1 MFRFCN
7 KFFRIWSYSSI
18 LIQGITVP
26 LHDKNQVRHEKYH
39 KYRIEGHENISDTP
53 VTQAIGLTS
62 KTLQPKFKKTQ
73 YY

>member
-7 KFFRIWSYSSI
+7 KLFRIWSYSSI
-18 LIQGITVP
+18 LLQGITVL

-39 KYRIEGHENISDTP
+39 KYRIEGHENISDIL
-53 VTQAIGLTS
+53 VTQAIGLTGKHS
-62 KTLQPKFKKTQ
+62 KPTFKTQ

>member
-1 MFRFCN
+1 MLHTCN
-7 KFFRIWSYSSI
+7 NFFQIWPNSSI
-18 LIQGITVP
+18 LLQGITVL

-39 KYRIEGHENISDTP
+39 KYRIEGHENISDIP

-62 KTLQPKFKKTQ
+62 KHSKPTFKTQ

>member
-1 MFRFCN
+1 MLRICN
-7 KFFRIWSYSSI
+7 NFFQIWPNSSI

-53 VTQAIGLTS
+53 VT
-62 KTLQPKFKKTQ
+62 
-73 YY
+73 

>member
-1 MFRFCN
+1 MLRLCN

-18 LIQGITVP
+18 LLQGITVL

-39 KYRIEGHENISDTP
+39 KYRIEGHENISDIP

-62 KTLQPKFKKTQ
+62 KHSKPTFKTQ

>member
-18 LIQGITVP
+18 LLQGITVL

-39 KYRIEGHENISDTP
+39 KYRIEGHENISDIP
-53 VTQAIGLTS
+53 VTQAIGLTGKHS
-62 KTLQPKFKKTQ
+62 KPTFKTQ